1 MSLSSLNEV
10 FAVKKFLAVIMFAF
24 MFMTTTARAAEF
36 EMVEYSAQVKLQWL
50 AAAGIPEA
58 QKFLKLIER
67 PVFFHADNLKDFDRI
82 EMTNALYQEL
92 NYAAAIEFVREKN
105 YKNVFD
111 LACSLSPRAMILG
124 DEDRKVVVGEL
135 QTVCLIGDWCVD
147 EFGKKAKKN
156 VKYDAFWLQDRAGM
170 MASADKFKGEI
181 CIIEQG
187 VMIYLADDV
196 RAQMYENIRDVL
208 KKHGGCLITSDF
220 TQKKYFTDV
229 AASLY
234 GEGNS
239 STIYAE
245 TKAMYENVFGDKIS
259 DETLQDEQEA
269 LDFLKTHGLV
279 ARKVPLFTKAP
290 KLNIFSKL
298 TPEQIQKV
306 NELSTRNYLWVIT
319 AL

>member
-1 MSLSSLNEV
+1 M
-10 FAVKKFLAVIMFAF
+10 KKFLAVIMFAL
-24 MFMTTTARAAEF
+24 MLTTTARAAEF

-58 QKFLKLIER
+58 QKFLKLINR
-67 PVFFHADNLKDFDRI
+67 PVFFNASNLNDFERI
-82 EMTNALYQEL
+82 EKTNALYQEL
-92 NYAAAIEFVREKN
+92 NYAAAIEYVRGKN

-124 DEDRKVVVGEL
+124 DDGRSVIVGEL
-135 QTVCLIGDWCVD
+135 QSVCLLGDWCL
-147 EFGKKAKKN
+147 EEIGSKKAIKN
-156 VKYDAFWLQDRAGM
+156 VEYLSFWLQDKQGM
-170 MASADKFKGEI
+170 MNAADKLKGEV

-187 VMIYLADDV
+187 VMIYLTDDV

-208 KKHGGCLITSDF
+208 KKHGGCMITSDF

-229 AASLY
+229 AAALY

-239 STIYAE
+239 ATLYNE
-245 TKAMYENVFGDKIS
+245 TKAMYEKVFGDKIS
-259 DETLQDEQEA
+259 DESLQDEQEA
-269 LDFLKTHGLV
+269 LEFLKTHGLV
-279 ARKVPLFTKAP
+279 ARKVPLFTRTPA
-290 KLNIFSKL
+290 LNIFKKL

-306 NELSTRNYLWVIT
+306 NELTTRNYLWVIT

>member
-1 MSLSSLNEV
+1 M
-10 FAVKKFLAVIMFAF
+10 KKFLAVIMFAL
-24 MFMTTTARAAEF
+24 MLTTTARAAEF

-50 AAAGIPEA
+50 AAAGIPQA
-58 QKFLKLIER
+58 QNFLNLIER
-67 PVFFHADNLKDFDRI
+67 PVFFHADNLNDFERL

-92 NYAAAIEFVREKN
+92 NMNAAMEFVREKN

-124 DEDRKVVVGEL
+124 DEGRRVVVGEL

-156 VKYDAFWLQDRAGM
+156 VNYDAFWLQDKKGM
-170 MASADKFKGEI
+170 MTSADKFKGEI

-187 VMIYLADDV
+187 VMIYLTPEA
-196 RAQMYENIRDVL
+196 RGQMYDNIRDVL

-229 AASLY
+229 AAALY
-234 GEGNS
+234 GEENS
-239 STIYAE
+239 ATLYNE
-245 TKAMYENVFGDKIS
+245 TKAMYEKVYDDKIL
-259 DETLQDEQEA
+259 DDDLQDEQKSME
-269 LDFLKTHGLV
+269 FLKAHGLRAV
-279 ARKVPLFTKAP
+279 KYPLFTKTP
-290 KLNIFSKL
+290 NLCIYNKL
-298 TPEQIQKV
+298 TPAQIEKV
-306 NELSTRNYLWVIT
+306 NELSVKNYLWVIT